1 MATMLKRS
9 LGVTPPEC
17 TYGCCTQL
25 YGKNVPLVRRSA
37 KRREKQRFKRELR
50 NGAY

>member
-17 TYGCCTQL
+17 IYGCCTQL
-25 YGKNVPLVRRSA
+25 YGKHVPHVRRSA
-37 KRREKQRFKRELR
+37 KRREKQQFNRDLR
-50 NGAY
+50 NNTY